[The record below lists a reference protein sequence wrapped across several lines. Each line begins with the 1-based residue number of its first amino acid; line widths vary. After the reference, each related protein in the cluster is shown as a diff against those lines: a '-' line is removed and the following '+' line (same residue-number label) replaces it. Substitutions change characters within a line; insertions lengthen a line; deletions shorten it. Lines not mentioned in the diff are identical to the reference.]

1 MIALNLKPSAS
12 IHTVTSGYS
21 MFSSILVVQFTSTQ
35 SMSECV
41 RNSNK
46 SCISYEIEDEIIL
59 LYTGY
64 WLYTA
69 YLIWK

>member
-1 MIALNLKPSAS
+1 MEKKFNSLIALNHKPSAS
-12 IHTVTSGYS
+12 IHTVTSGYF

-64 WLYTA
+64 
-69 YLIWK
+69 